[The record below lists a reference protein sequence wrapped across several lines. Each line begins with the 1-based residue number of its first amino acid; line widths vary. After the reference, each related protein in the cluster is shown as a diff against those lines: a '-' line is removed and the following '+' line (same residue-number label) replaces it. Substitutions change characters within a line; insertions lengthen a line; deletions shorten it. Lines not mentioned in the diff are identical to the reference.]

1 MKDSLL
7 IHHDNVVNLDDFD
20 SDIYF
25 DVNDS
30 DVDSYISQTII
41 PQIKESSSSML
52 YIKDNLSDNYMELLG
67 LRVAYHIRLS
77 EELEDK
83 RYMPIVIISELDGYH
98 LGKLSDEANILFTK
112 NIFVVKNE
120 KNLPPIDS
128 KPLTL
133 DEYQSSFLNLIHIE
147 QPSEYESHHDIANEW
162 AIYRWAKILGLK
174 SEVIEQ
180 NYKHSDSL
188 LYFKYLKAL
197 RKKDDDEL
205 IYTPKEL
212 QYKGKI
218 LFIDDEA
225 QKGWGDILKK
235 IYEPSTIEFE
245 TLDYDFKD
253 SNKFKIINDLEKVI
267 KEKSPD
273 LVVLDLRFTQSD
285 HENKTDTNQYTGIQI
300 AKKIK
305 EINLGIQTIIMS
317 ATSQSLIVQRLYDAG
332 VVGYIKKEH
341 PKDTMIETDKSIEKL
356 LDLSQKALS
365 RKYLKE
371 VWEIQ
376 EEILELEVLNDEEF
390 YQIRSEIEFIFTLL
404 DSDIANRYSLA
415 MLTIYKIL
423 ERIRD
428 HYIDD
433 RSITYKDSGES
444 IKAIYKVAGSYEAI
458 EKNEFI
464 KNYESYGL
472 KNEKYASSYYSSAK
486 NRFLAIFYEKL
497 SLQSDESYRQ
507 IEIISKKRNN
517 YIHPKRDGKNPTK
530 IDILEWLKML
540 KSILGMMNKT

>member
-7 IHHDNVVNLDDFD
+7 IHHDNVISLDDFD

-25 DVNDS
+25 DINDS
-30 DVDSYISQTII
+30 DIDNYISREII
-41 PQIKESSSSML
+41 PEIVKSPCKRV

-83 RYMPIVIISELDGYH
+83 RYIPIIIISELDGYH

-112 NIFVVKNE
+112 NVFVVKNE
-120 KNLPPIDS
+120 KNLTPIDS
-128 KPLTL
+128 EPLTP
-133 DEYQSSFLNLIHIE
+133 DEYKSSFINLIHIE

-162 AIYRWAKILGLK
+162 AIYRWAKVLGLK
-174 SEVIEQ
+174 SEVIER
-180 NYKHSDSL
+180 NYKHLNSL

-197 RKKDDDEL
+197 RKKDDEL
-205 IYTPKEL
+205 TYSPKEL
-212 QYKGKI
+212 KSKGKI
-218 LFIDDEA
+218 LFIDDES

-235 IYEPSTIEFE
+235 LYEPSSVEFE
-245 TLDYDFKD
+245 ALEYEFKD
-253 SNKFKIINDLEKVI
+253 SNKFKLINELTNLVKD
-267 KEKSPD
+267 KSPD

-285 HENKTDTNQYTGIQI
+285 HEQKDEIEQYTGIQI
-300 AKKIK
+300 SKKIK
-305 EINLGIQTIIMS
+305 EINPGIQTIIMS
-317 ATSQSLIVQRLYDAG
+317 ATSQSLILQKLYDTG
-332 VVGYIKKEH
+332 IVGYVKKEH
-341 PKDTMIETDKSIEKL
+341 PHDTMIKTSESIDIL
-356 LDLSQKALS
+356 LDLTQKALS

-376 EEILELEVLNDEEF
+376 EEILELDILKDKEF
-390 YQIRSEIEFIFTLL
+390 YQIRSEIEFIFTIL
-404 DSDIANRYSLA
+404 DSDIANRYNFA

-428 HYIDD
+428 RYIDD
-433 RSITYKDSGES
+433 RSITYKDGGES
-444 IKAIYKVAGSYEAI
+444 IKAIYKVDGSYEAI
-458 EKNEFI
+458 EKNEFE
-464 KNYESYGL
+464 KNYEHYGL
-472 KNEKYASSYYSSAK
+472 NNEKHASSYYSSAK

-497 SLQSDESYRQ
+497 SLQSDELYKQ

-540 KSILGMMNKT
+540 KSILEMVK

>member
-7 IHHDNVVNLDDFD
+7 IHHDNLISLDDFD

-25 DVNDS
+25 DINDS
-30 DVDSYISQTII
+30 DVDSYISREII
-41 PQIKESSSSML
+41 PEIVKSPCKRV

-83 RYMPIVIISELDGYH
+83 RYIPIIIISELDGYH

-112 NIFVVKNE
+112 NVFVVKNE
-120 KNLPPIDS
+120 KNLTPIDS
-128 KPLTL
+128 EPLPP
-133 DEYQSSFLNLIHIE
+133 DEYKSSFLNLIHIE

-162 AIYRWAKILGLK
+162 AIYRWAKVLGLK
-174 SEVIEQ
+174 SEVIER
-180 NYKHSDSL
+180 NYKHLNSL

-197 RKKDDDEL
+197 RKKDDEL
-205 IYTPKEL
+205 TYSPKEL
-212 QYKGKI
+212 KSKGKI
-218 LFIDDEA
+218 LFIDDES

-235 IYEPSTIEFE
+235 VYEPSSVEFE
-245 TLDYDFKD
+245 ALEYEFKD
-253 SNKFKIINDLEKVI
+253 SNKFKLINDLTNHVKD
-267 KEKSPD
+267 KSPD

-285 HENKTDTNQYTGIQI
+285 HEQKDEIEQYTGIQI
-300 AKKIK
+300 SKKIK
-305 EINLGIQTIIMS
+305 EINPGIQTIIMS
-317 ATSQSLIVQRLYDAG
+317 ATSQSLILQKLYDTG
-332 VVGYIKKEH
+332 IVGYVKKEH
-341 PKDTMIETDKSIEKL
+341 PHDTMIKTSESIDIL
-356 LDLSQKALS
+356 LDLTQKALS

-376 EEILELEVLNDEEF
+376 EEVLELEVFKDKEF

-404 DSDIANRYSLA
+404 DSDIANRYNFA

-428 HYIDD
+428 RYIDD
-433 RSITYKDSGES
+433 RSITYKDGGES
-444 IKAIYKVAGSYEAI
+444 IKAIYKVDGSYEAI
-458 EKNEFI
+458 EKNEFE
-464 KNYESYGL
+464 KNYEHYGL
-472 KNEKYASSYYSSAK
+472 NNEKHASSYYSSAK

-497 SLQSDESYRQ
+497 SLQSDELYKQ

-540 KSILGMMNKT
+540 KSILEMVK